1 MLEKLKETFSRSDD
15 FDYAAAV
22 EENSTD
28 EDSEG
33 YDVEAQWGHR
43 ADDVPKELP
52 AGVNSML
59 TSVSASSAHLL
70 SEGGRFGS
78 AYCKVMYVPKD
89 GWPPEPKPGLLD
101 RLASHGSSGIQFKLR
116 IDPMS
121 SERSV
126 AEFKRRIRDKNKT
139 LYAKQ
144 QSSAPDTAVVADEKQ
159 ELEDVLRSLKSGSE
173 RIYWVGVY
181 FVIRGQTKKKVDKAQ
196 DEIARELAK
205 DDVTATTADWVP
217 KEGMTTV
224 SPIGKFELSETT
236 RTPMTG
242 SALGCL
248 YAFSTTNMIEEDGIL
263 FGYHGLNG
271 SPITIDRWNRRNGYN
286 QLVIGNIGAGK
297 SYGVKLLLLRRLVR
311 DRDVSAV
318 IVDPR
323 GGFRSLVDAFG
334 IEAETVT
341 VGGNVGINPLQISP
355 TPDDVLDARP
365 DMDPLGERMESAM
378 GFFETAYAEG
388 DSSGLSAQERAVLAE
403 AMTDAYN
410 QAGITREPQTHR
422 RKSPLISDV
431 DRALGRYARDPTTAL
446 GDDRSDRELDNW
458 AEMAADLRVALQPF
472 REGGRYQH
480 LNQPTD
486 IGLGRNSDKRV
497 ILLDIQQSEASG
509 NMPLTMKL
517 LFDAIYERAKGPD
530 RMIAAFDEAHH
541 IMQNPG
547 GLDWLERSVRYSR
560 HFDLSLTL
568 ISQTADEFFAHE
580 KAKTIADN
588 CPIKWLF
595 RTTGLDDN
603 HGEALG
609 LTSRQNRFVRQAT
622 PGDRDRGWS
631 HSLLSVDDLG
641 TVPIRVEALEG
652 EESVIDPAPAQA
664 NGGDEVAEATSEI
677 ETGRFEFE

>member
-15 FDYAAAV
+15 FDYEAAV
-22 EENSTD
+22 EENASSED
-28 EDSEG
+28 EEG

-43 ADDVPKELP
+43 ADDVPQYLP

-78 AYCKVMYVPKD
+78 AYCKIMYVPKG
-89 GWPPEPKPGLLD
+89 GWPPEPTPGLLD
-101 RLASHGSSGIQFKLR
+101 RLSSHGSSGIQIKIR

-121 SERSV
+121 RERSV

-144 QSSAPDTAVVADEKQ
+144 QSAAPDTSVVADEKQ
-159 ELEDVLRSLKSGSE
+159 ELEDVLRALKSGNE

-181 FVIRGQTKKKVDKAQ
+181 FVIRGQTKKQVDKAQ
-196 DEIARELAK
+196 DEITRELAK

-224 SPIGKFELSETT
+224 SPIGKFELSDTT

-248 YAFSTTNMIEEDGIL
+248 FPFSTTNMIEEDGIL

-271 SPITIDRWNRRNGYN
+271 SPVVVDRWNRRNGYN
-286 QLVIGNIGAGK
+286 KLVIGNIGAGK
-297 SYGVKLLLLRRLVR
+297 SYGEKLVLLRRLVR
-311 DRDVSAV
+311 DRDNTAV

-334 IEAETVT
+334 IEAESVT

-355 TPDDVLDARP
+355 TPDDVLREIP
-365 DMDPLGERMESAM
+365 DIDPLGEKIESVM
-378 GFFETAYAEG
+378 GFFETLYAEG
-388 DSSGLSAQERAVLAE
+388 DNSGLDAAKRGVLSE
-403 AMTDAYN
+403 ALTEAYSD
-410 QAGITREPQTHR
+410 AGITRDPATHR
-422 RKSPLISDV
+422 RKSPLVGDV
-431 DRALGRYARDPTTAL
+431 DSVLARYARSPDQAL
-446 GDDRSDRELDNW
+446 GDDASERELEKW
-458 AEMAADLRVALQPF
+458 ADAAAELRMAMQPF
-472 REGGRYQH
+472 RDGGRYEH
-480 LNQPTD
+480 LNQPTN

-517 LFDAIYERAKGPD
+517 LFDAIYERAKGPGK
-530 RMIAAFDEAHH
+530 MIAAFDEAHH

-580 KAKTIADN
+580 QAKTIADN

-595 RTTGLDDN
+595 RTTGLDDD
-603 HGEALG
+603 HGEMLG
-609 LTSRQNRFVRQAT
+609 LTPRQSRFVRQAT

-652 EESVIDPAPAQA
+652 EEEIIDPEPAQA
-664 NGGDEVAEATSEI
+664 ESGDERAADV
-677 ETGRFEFE
+677 ETGRFEF

>member
-1 MLEKLKETFSRSDD
+1 MLGKLKEKLTGDD

-22 EENSTD
+22 EERSTD
-28 EDSEG
+28 ENGEG

-43 ADDVPKELP
+43 ADDVPETLP

-89 GWPPEPKPGLLD
+89 GWPPEPTPGLLD
-101 RLASHGSSGIQFKLR
+101 RLASHGSSGIQIKIR

-121 SERSV
+121 RERSV

-144 QSSAPDTAVVADEKQ
+144 QSAAPDTSVVADEKQ
-159 ELEDVLRSLKSGSE
+159 ELEDVLRSLKSGNE

-181 FVIRGQTKKKVDKAQ
+181 FVIRGQTKKKVDQAE

-205 DDVTATTADWVP
+205 DDVTVTTADWVP

-224 SPIGKFELSETT
+224 SPIGKFELSDTT

-248 YAFSTTNMIEEDGIL
+248 FPFSTTNMIEEDGIL
-263 FGYHGLNG
+263 YGYHGLNG
-271 SPITIDRWNRRNGYN
+271 SPVTIDRWNRRNGYN

-323 GGFRSLVDAFG
+323 GGFRSLINAFG
-334 IEAETVT
+334 IESETVT

-388 DSSGLSAQERAVLAE
+388 DGSGLSAQERAVLAE
-403 AMTDAYN
+403 GMTDAYN
-410 QAGITREPQTHR
+410 EAGVTRDPSTHSR
-422 RKSPLISDV
+422 TSPLISDV
-431 DRALGRYARDPTTAL
+431 DTVLGRYARSPEAAL
-446 GDDRSDRELDNW
+446 GEDRSERELENW

-472 REGGRYQH
+472 REGGRYAH
-480 LNQPTD
+480 LNRPTE

-517 LFDAIYERAKGPD
+517 LFDAIYERAKGPG
-530 RMIAAFDEAHH
+530 RMVATFDEAHH
-541 IMQNPG
+541 IMDNPG

-580 KAKTIADN
+580 QAKTIADN

-595 RTTGLDDN
+595 RTTGLDDE
-603 HGEALG
+603 HGEQLG
-609 LTSRQNRFVRQAT
+609 LAPRQSRFVRQAT

-631 HSLLSVDDLG
+631 HSLLAVDDLG

-652 EESVIDPAPAQA
+652 EEPVIDPAPAQGD
-664 NGGDEVAEATSEI
+664 GGDEVAEANAGT
-677 ETGRFEFE
+677 ETGGFDF